1 MFDKIQ
7 AGLFSLFFFYF
18 QWVLWDTGEHARHVV
33 ITLGSTL
40 FAMAIRYTLQA
51 LHWAGSRLALTVKRS
66 G

>member
-33 ITLGSTL
+33 IVLASML
-40 FAMAIRYTLQA
+40 FAMADP
-51 LHWAGSRLALTVKRS
+51 LHVAGASLDQPPVLP
-66 G
+66 